1 MRIAVVALSALLLT
15 GWGSCTARQPP
26 PVPAQCDA
34 QCFRPCV
41 GEREDTGVRVLG
53 DPAAASTWDE
63 IGGDVNQQL
72 ANRLRQCDVR
82 RQACQQCLQR
92 LDKENVI
99 QL

>member
-1 MRIAVVALSALLLT
+1 MRLAVLSAVLLLLT
-15 GWGSCTARQPP
+15 GWGSCSTKPEA
-26 PVPAQCDA
+26 VPALCDA

-41 GEREDTGVRVLG
+41 GEGEDTGVRVLG

-82 RQACQQCLQR
+82 RKACEQCLQR
-92 LDKENVI
+92 LDKQDVI

>member
-1 MRIAVVALSALLLT
+1 MRLAALSVALLLLT
-15 GWGSCTARQPP
+15 GWGSCSVKSES
-26 PVPAQCDA
+26 VPALCDA

-41 GEREDTGVRVLG
+41 GEGEDTGVRVIG

-82 RQACQQCLQR
+82 RKACEQCLQR
-92 LDKENVI
+92 LDKQDVI